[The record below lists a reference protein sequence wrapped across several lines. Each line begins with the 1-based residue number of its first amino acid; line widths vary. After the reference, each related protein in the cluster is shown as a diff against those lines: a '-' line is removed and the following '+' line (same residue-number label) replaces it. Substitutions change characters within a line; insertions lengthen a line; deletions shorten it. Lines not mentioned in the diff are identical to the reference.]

1 MTTLASAF
9 AGMLTDSVVYQ
20 PVASRNSDGEE
31 TLGASTTYACRVQRT
46 NKRIVSTEGQVVA
59 SDFQVF
65 LITADALT
73 AAGWVTFGGQARR
86 ILKLEDYSDELAT
99 PYKVIYA

>member
-9 AGMLTDSVVYQ
+9 AGMLTDSITYQ
-20 PVASRNSDGEE
+20 PVTSRNGDGEE
-31 TLGASTTYACRVQRT
+31 TLGAAVTYACRVQRT

-65 LITADALT
+65 LITADALVAT
-73 AAGWVTFGGQARR
+73 GWVTYGGEARR
-86 ILKLEDYSDELAT
+86 ILKLEDYRDELTT